1 MSEPTAYLDGDTLY
15 IPYSLSRLI
24 ENAAVL
30 DAMKRLEEANEPPP
44 PALPAYVLRPGD
56 DPAALIASM
65 PDAPLGTPAEEL
77 PTMWVAD
84 GIHPYPIHLTK
95 RVNVRALP
103 DADPWFSGWRTGHAW
118 ELIERTGVADKYRL
132 RWDRAAL
139 GLSHR
144 VVSNSAFLSA
154 QDGATRMAAHNLA
167 TEPELVRYDGE
178 PLARVSVLS
187 TPFVAMQQAHDDK
200 NGYLYITLPAGA
212 DLDLL
217 EVAMYPQLFTAADGV
232 AGIEVSGI
240 TFTGAANTHKEAA
253 FELHSDANTIDV
265 VVEDVN
271 SLAFSVR
278 GIGLTARMRS
288 VRAGQMGHWIKA
300 QKSELT
306 VEHYES
312 NWRGSDAGWHASNKF
327 EQTIECEIHLESYH
341 ADGAGCWFDVGNH
354 RNRVGMYILGSG
366 KNALMVEHYA
376 EENSFDFNILDT
388 RPLGRWEGA
397 DVQIQSN
404 VKGNTFRGV
413 ITGNAIPYW
422 LVYKTAEGRGP
433 SGPNTFKGISASG
446 RPHRIEGGRHEKD
459 IFEDIT

>member
-1 MSEPTAYLDGDTLY
+1 MSTYHITDALAAADSIADKMDDLRAMLAAMNTPAEP
-15 IPYSLSRLI
+15 
-24 ENAAVL
+24 
-30 DAMKRLEEANEPPP
+30 EPPP
-44 PALPAYVLRPGD
+44 GYTLSPGD
-56 DPAALIASM
+56 DPAVALA
-65 PDAPLGTPAEEL
+65 DLRAGDTLWLAGGT
-77 PTMWVAD
+77 
-84 GIHPYPIHLTK
+84 HPYPIHLPASI
-95 RVNVRALP
+95 NVKAVP
-103 DADPWFSGWRTGHAW
+103 EEAPVVSGWKRLSWERYEIGVYRT
-118 ELIERTGVADKYRL
+118 IYRIP
-132 RWDRAAL
+132 WDRAAL

-144 VVSNSAFLSA
+144 VVTNSAFLAA
-154 QDGATRMAAHNLA
+154 QDGPARLAAHNFA
-167 TEPELVRYDGE
+167 TQPELVRYNGE
-178 PLARVSVLS
+178 ALTRYPMSQ
-187 TPFVAMQQAHDDK
+187 VAAGPMRQ
-200 NGYLYITLPAGA
+200 GYDEKAGYMYISLPAGA

-433 SGPNTFKGISASG
+433 SGPNTFHDIAAAG
-446 RPHRIEGGRHEKD
+446 RQYRIEGGRHEKD
-459 IFEDIT
+459 VFTSIS